1 VSIMNTQAGEWFP
14 RLFLCPYLGMPKN
27 AFQLA
32 AIVVIAQ
39 MALVFFVLLGCF
51 SVVWIGRKFE
61 ADRCNGQNAGDL
73 MSFIA
78 AQSFALLAAEKATK
92 H

>member
-1 VSIMNTQAGEWFP
+1 
-14 RLFLCPYLGMPKN
+14 MPKN

-39 MALVFFVLLGCF
+39 MAI
-51 SVVWIGRKFE
+51 VVVVISECAALKFLDKP
-61 ADRCNGQNAGDL
+61 AQCKGDKAGDL
-73 MSFIA
+73 LSLIT
-78 AQSFALLAAEKATK
+78 AQSFALLAAEKTIK

>member
-1 VSIMNTQAGEWFP
+1 MSIITQAGEWFP

-32 AIVVIAQ
+32 AVVVIVQ
-39 MALVFFVLLGCF
+39 MAIVLFVLTECAAL
-51 SVVWIGRKFE
+51 KFW
-61 ADRCNGQNAGDL
+61 DKPVQCKGDKAGDL
-73 MSFIA
+73 LSLIT
-78 AQSFALLAAEKATK
+78 AQSFALLAAEKTIK